1 MNHITSHCA
10 WSEIPMALSF
20 YALAV
25 LRITEH
31 KCPAI
36 HYMALERSK
45 ISGLK
50 ISLLLFN
57 LKRKLVLGHCLSPV
71 AVVPLLHGVR
81 ERWNTS
87 HGRSNPEPASIRQHP
102 CPVFNLLPLPHPLW
116 WMTMALRTKFKLL
129 HSLALI
135 LSSPLGHLLSAY
147 LLGILNFSPFPGPA
161 PVQIPLCRKSP
172 LQTLTQCSHGVN
184 PW

>member
-1 MNHITSHCA
+1 MSCFHFCCLDKNNNELNFPQINMFMMMNHITSHCA

-102 CPVFNLLPLPHPLW
+102 CPVFNLLPLPHPL
-116 WMTMALRTKFKLL
+116 
-129 HSLALI
+129 
-135 LSSPLGHLLSAY
+135 
-147 LLGILNFSPFPGPA
+147 
-161 PVQIPLCRKSP
+161 
-172 LQTLTQCSHGVN
+172 
-184 PW
+184 